1 MFEVSGIARPNEVM
15 AILGS
20 SGSGKTTLLNVLN
33 SRNKGKLNVQGDIRV
48 NGELIRST
56 EMIASVSGYVQQDEM
71 FISSLKVRE
80 HLIFQVSRSRAPR
93 CLIDSNVTDKFVLGN
108 ASNGQEHDQAGSN
121 EARRGS
127 LDRGELPRE

>member
-1 MFEVSGIARPNEVM
+1 M

-33 SRNKGKLNVQGDIRV
+33 SRNKGKLSVEGEIRV
-48 NGELIRST
+48 NGQLIRST

-80 HLIFQVSRSRAPR
+80 HLIFQVRLA
-93 CLIDSNVTDKFVLGN
+93 
-108 ASNGQEHDQAGSN
+108 Q
-121 EARRGS
+121 
-127 LDRGELPRE
+127 

>member
-1 MFEVSGIARPNEVM
+1 MLKVL

-33 SRNKGKLNVQGDIRV
+33 SRNKGKLRVEGDIRV
-48 NGELIRST
+48 NGQLIRST

-80 HLIFQVSRSRAPR
+80 HLIFQVRLKRRR
-93 CLIDSNVTDKFVLGN
+93 CLISTESNV
-108 ASNGQEHDQAGSN
+108 
-121 EARRGS
+121 
-127 LDRGELPRE
+127 